1 MGPNVTRGHCVLPAA
16 VAQYTAVCGLPRE
29 PGTAPPTMTTAHDL
43 VRPFRALRPRPE
55 TAGDV
60 IAPLYDVVST
70 DEARACATGR
80 PDCFLRVSRPEI
92 ELPADADPR
101 SSAVYARG
109 AENLARLAESRVL
122 VRDDRPSFYIW
133 RVSSGSHVQTGVALT
148 ASVAAYERNQVR
160 RHELTRPGKET
171 DRVRHMEALNAQVG
185 PVLCAHRSDARI
197 TALVAEASA
206 GPPLFEAEGMNAVI
220 HSLWQVDD
228 PNAVDALGNALNAL
242 DALYIADG
250 HHRSAAAARVAAAR
264 RQRAREGA
272 KVGDSHEY
280 FLVVTFPHDELQI
293 LDYNRVI
300 AHLGGRTPAE
310 LLEAID
316 QDFEVE
322 PLRAPSKPGEPATY
336 AMYLDRQW
344 HRLRLRKID
353 GGDDPVASLDISRL
367 QRALIEPL
375 FGIADP
381 RIDRRIDFVGGIRGL
396 EELER
401 RVDSGD
407 AAVAF
412 ALYPTSM
419 EQLMAVA
426 DAELLMPPKSTW
438 FEPKLAGGLL
448 SHVFDT

>member
-1 MGPNVTRGHCVLPAA
+1 
-16 VAQYTAVCGLPRE
+16 
-29 PGTAPPTMTTAHDL
+29 MTTAPDL

-55 TAGDV
+55 TAADV

-70 DEARACATGR
+70 DEARTIATGR

-92 ELPADADPR
+92 DLPAGTDPH

-133 RVSSGSHVQTGVALT
+133 RLTSGSHVQTGIALT
-148 ASVAAYERNQVR
+148 ASLAAYELNRVR
-160 RHELTRPGKET
+160 KHELTRPDKET
-171 DRVRHMEALNAQVG
+171 DRVEHMDALNAQVG

-197 TALVAEASA
+197 NALVAAASA
-206 GPPLFEAEGMNAVI
+206 GPPLFEAEGPNAVN
-220 HSLWQVDD
+220 HTLWQVDE
-228 PNAVDALGNALNAL
+228 PEAVGALGAALNTL

-250 HHRSAAAARVAAAR
+250 HHRSAAAARVAERRRRAATSAVAGEPLDR
-264 RQRAREGA
+264 SSPSPGHADRDTQA
-272 KVGDSHEY
+272 SHEY

-300 AHLGGRTPAE
+300 ADLGGRTPAE
-310 LLEAID
+310 LLEAIA
-316 QDFEVE
+316 QDFAVE
-322 PLRAPSKPGEPATY
+322 PLPAPSKPSEPATY

-344 HRLRLRKID
+344 YRLRLRKTD
-353 GGDDPVASLDISRL
+353 GGGDPVAALDISRL
-367 QRALIEPL
+367 QRALVEPL

-381 RIDRRIDFVGGIRGL
+381 RIDNRIDFVGGIRGL

-401 RVDSGD
+401 RVDSGE

-419 EQLMAVA
+419 EQLMSVA

>member
-1 MGPNVTRGHCVLPAA
+1 
-16 VAQYTAVCGLPRE
+16 
-29 PGTAPPTMTTAHDL
+29 MTTAHDL

-55 TAGDV
+55 TAAAV

-70 DEARACATGR
+70 AEARAIAAGR

-92 ELPADADPR
+92 DLSADTDPHCR
-101 SSAVYARG
+101 AVYARG
-109 AENLARLAESRVL
+109 AENLTRLAESRVL
-122 VRDDRPSFYIW
+122 VRDDLPSFYIW
-133 RVSSGSHVQTGVALT
+133 RLTSGSHVQTGIAVA
-148 ASVAAYERNQVR
+148 ASLDAYERNQVR
-160 RHELTRPGKET
+160 KHELTRPDKET
-171 DRVRHMEALNAQVG
+171 DRVEHMDALNAQVG

-197 TALVAEASA
+197 DSLVADASA
-206 GPPLFEAEGMNAVI
+206 GPPLFEIEGPNAVI
-220 HSLWQVDD
+220 HSLWQVDA
-228 PNAVDALGNALNAL
+228 PEAVGALGDALNAL

-250 HHRSAAAARVAAAR
+250 HHRSAAAARVAARR
-264 RQRAREGA
+264 RQRTRDGA
-272 KVGDSHEY
+272 DVGDSHEH
-280 FLVVTFPHDELQI
+280 FLVVTFPHDELRI

-300 AHLGGRTPAE
+300 ADLGGRTPTE
-310 LLEAID
+310 LLEAVH

-322 PLRAPSKPGEPATY
+322 PLPAPSKPGEPATY

-344 HRLRLRKID
+344 YRLRLREAD
-353 GGDDPVASLDISRL
+353 GADDPVAALDISRL
-367 QRALIEPL
+367 QRTLIEPL

-381 RIDRRIDFVGGIRGL
+381 RIDERIDFVGGIRGL

-401 RVDSGD
+401 RVDSGN

-448 SHVFDT
+448 SRVFDT